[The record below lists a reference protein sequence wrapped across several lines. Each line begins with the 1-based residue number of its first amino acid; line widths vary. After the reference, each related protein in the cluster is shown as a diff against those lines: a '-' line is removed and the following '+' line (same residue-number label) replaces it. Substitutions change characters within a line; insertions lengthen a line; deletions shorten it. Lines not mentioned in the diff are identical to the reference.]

1 MTLWTSRVPAVT
13 LAAIV
18 AASVFVGACARP
30 DADPL
35 TLHDDGI
42 GPLVLAR
49 DYEDAVAAA
58 RRAAP
63 ESVLAGPGC
72 GELDEV
78 RYSGRMGEF
87 PVSLMAM
94 ADGGVLV
101 EVELGLDSPLTAPD
115 EAACIALRDR
125 FGAPFVARFGQPSA
139 HWELDKPVSH
149 EHLLRAGPVVVVA
162 RWFATGRS
170 CYISAHYGY
179 QAAE

>member
-1 MTLWTSRVPAVT
+1 MTLRTSRVHTGALVAV
-13 LAAIV
+13 V
-18 AASVFVGACARP
+18 AASVFVGACAQP
-30 DADPL
+30 DEPPFAL
-35 TLHDDGI
+35 LDDGI

-49 DYEDAVAAA
+49 DYDDAVEAA
-58 RRAAP
+58 RRVAP

-78 RYSGRMGEF
+78 RYSGQMGEF

-94 ADGGVLV
+94 ADNGVLV
-101 EVELGLDSPLTAPD
+101 EVELGLDSPLTAAD
-115 EAACIALRDR
+115 EATCIALRNR
-125 FGAPFVARFGQPSA
+125 FAAPFVAHFGQPSA
-139 HWELDKPVSH
+139 HWEVDKPVSR

-179 QAAE
+179 QVAE